1 MGWSRFAFNF
11 HFNFKDDLCDN
22 VDVQVDEQL
31 YRVKS
36 CPDIEEVLL
45 LEQVKLRARNPDHNQ
60 QQQRYSCG
68 ASLDNQAM
76 MSELSTS
83 TSSNNVIQVS

>member
-1 MGWSRFAFNF
+1 
-11 HFNFKDDLCDN
+11 
-22 VDVQVDEQL
+22 VDEQL

-60 QQQRYSCG
+60 QQQQRYSCG